1 MDLSIFKIGGW
12 NNVQRSHQH
21 LLEEFIDE
29 NQPRLS
35 IRNLSRDSFFMT
47 GFGTSA
53 VIST

>member
-21 LLEEFIDE
+21 LLVEFIDE
-29 NQPRLS
+29 NKPRLS

-47 GFGTSA
+47 GFGTTLC
-53 VIST
+53 VR